1 MIRFINIDIYMK
13 NIYEKEK
20 KLIASLEKLRN
31 LNIVDIDKIEESK
44 NLNLNLGRGGVPL
57 SLDRTCDLRR
67 IFAGA
72 GRNRRYLRGSSNQ
85 KLEGKIE
92 EL

>member
-1 MIRFINIDIYMK
+1 M
-13 NIYEKEK
+13 
-20 KLIASLEKLRN
+20 
-31 LNIVDIDKIEESK
+31 K

-92 EL
+92 FMGLLVIFGSSGAVSRPAWTRMVAVVYGSEGGELGFPSAAQ